1 MTDATP
7 APAPPPENF
16 PVAEIQ
22 PAGWNFRAWFW
33 RTWPVW
39 AVAAGSLVVTV
50 MLVLVTVGSTGP
62 QITVRFT
69 DGYGVK
75 PGDRLRHRGIEV
87 GEVVAVDLDPELEG
101 VLITMELLPA
111 AEAIAREG
119 SRFWIERP
127 RISLSRISGLETVVG
142 AKSVGVLPGPP
153 AGPKVY
159 DFEGLESPP
168 LFQDSDSIEITV
180 QFQNG
185 YGLASGD
192 LVKHRGIVIGEV
204 TSVELDPKF
213 QGVEVRVRLVG
224 RATGLARAGSQ
235 FWVERP
241 RVTIAEIR
249 GLDTLVA
256 GRYLAVVPG
265 PYEGETRST
274 FVGLESAPAGELAAG
289 GLEIVLQGSA
299 KHGMEP
305 GTPVMY
311 RGQQV
316 GEIISVGL
324 AHDSASVDARAYIQP
339 DYREL
344 VRDNTRF
351 WNNSGL
357 HVKFGFSGLEL
368 GTDTLSNLAL
378 GGVAFATPTSPGNP
392 VTTGKRFEIADQP
405 ETTWLDWEPR
415 IAVGTGLLRE
425 GLSYPTPQ
433 RVTLRWSESFLGI
446 NRTKRNQG
454 WVLPLDEGRF
464 LLGPKDLLS
473 PAPNGDGETILEVGG
488 RELAITNDKVQV
500 MNDLALYPT
509 GEEPLAPASAWSNER
524 LRTPTELESTM
535 LIADPQN
542 AKLPL
547 PTERLSKGEKA
558 NEWLID
564 ASVPLDASWHG
575 GCLISI
581 KDGSLIGIVLTNQ
594 TPAKIAIIPRN
605 LNVSQ

>member
-1 MTDATP
+1 
-7 APAPPPENF
+7 
-16 PVAEIQ
+16 
-22 PAGWNFRAWFW
+22 
-33 RTWPVW
+33 
-39 AVAAGSLVVTV
+39 VAAGSL
-50 MLVLVTVGSTGP
+50 LVTVILVLITIGSTGP
-62 QITVRFT
+62 QITVRFS

-87 GEVVAVDLDPELEG
+87 GEVVAVDLDPELQG

-127 RISLSRISGLETVVG
+127 RISLSRITGLETVVG

-153 AGPKVY
+153 DGPKVY

-168 LFQDSDSIEITV
+168 LFQDADSVEITV

-185 YGLASGD
+185 YGLAAGD

-204 TSVELDPKF
+204 ASVELDPKF
-213 QGVEVRVRLVG
+213 QGVEVRVRLIG
-224 RATGLARAGSQ
+224 SATGLARAGSQ

-241 RVTIAEIR
+241 QVTIAEIR

-265 PYEGETRST
+265 PMDGEPRRE
-274 FVGLESAPAGELAAG
+274 FVGLEAAPAGELAVG

-316 GEIISVGL
+316 GQIISVGL

-339 DYREL
+339 EFRDL

-351 WNNSGL
+351 WSNSGFRMKL
-357 HVKFGFSGLEL
+357 GLSGLEF

-378 GGVAFATPTSPGNP
+378 GGVAFATPTTAGSP
-392 VTTGKRFEIADQP
+392 VTTGKRFELADQP
-405 ETTWLDWEPR
+405 ENGWLEWEPR

-433 RVTLRWSESFLGI
+433 RVTLRWTEKILGFS
-446 NRTKRNQG
+446 RTKRMQG

-464 LLGPKDLLS
+464 LLGPTDLLS
-473 PAPNGDGETILEVGG
+473 PAADAEGDTILEVGG
-488 RELAITNDKVQV
+488 RELVITSENVQA
-500 MNDLALYPT
+500 MQNLSLYPT
-509 GEEPLAPASAWSNER
+509 GAEPLLPESAWSNDR
-524 LRTPTELESTM
+524 MRTPADLESTI
-535 LIADPQN
+535 LVADPQT

-547 PTERLSKGEKA
+547 PTERLSQAENRG
-558 NEWLID
+558 EWLVD

-581 KDGSLIGIVLTNQ
+581 KDGRLIGIVLANQ
-594 TPAKIAIIPRN
+594 SPVRIATIPRN